1 MKAQRHRDS
10 MTTGATPRG
19 RRLLRA
25 TAWAGV
31 AGPVV
36 FTVSFLAQE
45 QFRRGEYSPMA
56 EPISAL
62 EAGPNGWIQ
71 QVTFVVFGVLTMAQA
86 AGLHRAIAPSPAGFA
101 GPAFL
106 FLTGV
111 GAIIAGVFPL
121 RADAAGATYDPG
133 GHMAGGMLFF
143 LGSPIAFLLLSVRLR
158 RDPSWR
164 SLSPYAVAAG
174 VALLGVGPDD
184 ERLGD
189 PGAGSPARLGR
200 AGSAP
205 DRAGADLPPACGPW
219 GTPAQADGPIATSRL
234 TPSAAWTPQSRGGR
248 TGRECWRP
256 NAEVGHVMSAGDYR
270 PRASRSLA

>member
-1 MKAQRHRDS
+1 MTSLRQAGWTWTELVMKDQRYRDS
-10 MTTGATPRG
+10 RTPGATPRG
-19 RRLLRA
+19 GRLLRA
-25 TAWAGV
+25 TAWAGI
-31 AGPVV
+31 AGPVI
-36 FTVSFLAQE
+36 FTVSFLAQQ

-86 AGLHRAIAPSPAGFA
+86 VGLHRAIAPSPGGFA

-133 GHMAGGMLFF
+133 GHLAGGMLFF
-143 LGSPIAFLLLSVRLR
+143 LGSPVAFLLLSTRLR

-174 VALLGVGPDD
+174 AALLGSALVMNLLVLPEQGP
-184 ERLGD
+184 LHS
-189 PGAGSPARLGR
+189 GAGLAQRLIVLALIFPLRVALGVR
-200 AGSAP
+200 Q
-205 DRAGADLPPACGPW
+205 L
-219 GTPAQADGPIATSRL
+219 RL
-234 TPSAAWTPQSRGGR
+234 TARSGPVFDARGR
-248 TGRECWRP
+248 VNESVTWR
-256 NAEVGHVMSAGDYR
+256 
-270 PRASRSLA
+270 